1 MLLDRTFFILT
12 ERGDIMKKIL
22 LGLFIIGLAVY
33 LTWDNDE
40 KQKRKEY
47 HIEQIEE
54 NIAPYTE

>member
-1 MLLDRTFFILT
+1 MT

-22 LGLFIIGLAVY
+22 LGLFIIGLVVY